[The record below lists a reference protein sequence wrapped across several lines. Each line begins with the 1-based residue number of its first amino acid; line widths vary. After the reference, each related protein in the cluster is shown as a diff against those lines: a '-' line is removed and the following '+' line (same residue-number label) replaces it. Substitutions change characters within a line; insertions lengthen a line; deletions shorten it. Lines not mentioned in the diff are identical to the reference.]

1 MGKTMLIDRG
11 IGRAYRESRA
21 PVAIHSPPRE
31 ASMDELGRALIEEVR
46 GRLVSGFPQQVRAC
60 LDALSD
66 EQIWWRPNP
75 GSNSIGNL
83 VLHLC
88 GSTRHFLGRA
98 VGGTDYR
105 RDRPAEFAEKGPIPK
120 VKLRAI
126 LEETVAE
133 TDRVLASLAPA
144 RLQEVTDRAGES
156 FTVINLL
163 LRTSHHW
170 AAHVGQM
177 IYAAK
182 ALRDGVFDEL
192 WQKTMVG

>member
-1 MGKTMLIDRG
+1 
-11 IGRAYRESRA
+11 
-21 PVAIHSPPRE
+21 
-31 ASMDELGRALIEEVR
+31 MDELGQVVIEELR
-46 GRLVSGFPQQVRAC
+46 GRLTKGLPQQVRAC

-75 GSNSIGNL
+75 GSNSVGNL

-105 RDRPAEFAEKGPIPK
+105 RDRPAEFAEKGPIPRDD
-120 VKLRAI
+120 LRAR

-133 TDRVLASLAPA
+133 TDRVLAALTPE
-144 RLQEVTDRAGES
+144 RLQEVTDRAGEP
-156 FTVINLL
+156 FTVLNLL

-170 AAHVGQM
+170 AVHVGQM
-177 IYAAK
+177 VYAAK
-182 ALRDGVFDEL
+182 ALKDGVFDEL
-192 WQKTMVG
+192 WMKTMVKTPR